1 MSVHLPTTRSAP
13 HGAGASGAAR
23 SARWLPGADPA
34 VFDQAGLTTV
44 ARRAREELVV
54 LDGGPDRG
62 IGLAIGGRLDTG
74 SADGY
79 PVLGILPPL
88 HPESLGDN
96 GFKTAHGTRFAYVA
110 GEMANGIATTA
121 MVVAVAEAG
130 MLGVFGAAGLPTR
143 AVAAAVD
150 ELSTRLS
157 GRANWAVNL
166 IHSPAEPL
174 AEEETAHL
182 LVARRVPCVSAS
194 AYLDLT
200 PAVVRCAVAGLRRD
214 RTGAVVRARRV
225 VAKLSRPEVAARFLA
240 PAPRDLV
247 RVLVERGQ
255 VTGEEAELAAHVP
268 VADDVTVEA
277 DSGGH
282 TDNRPM
288 TALLP
293 AVAAVRDAAVR
304 EHRYR
309 SAVRIGAAGGLG
321 TPEALAAAFAAGA
334 AYVVT
339 GSVNQ
344 CAVESG
350 LSAEGK
356 ELLAHADIADTTM
369 APAADMFELGVSL
382 QVLRRGSLFAS
393 RARLLRRAYEEHPSL
408 EALPAALRDKLEREV
423 FRTTV
428 EEVWARTRRFWQDR
442 DPEQLARAERDPRHC
457 MALVFRWY
465 LGQSSRWA
473 VTGEPT
479 RRTDYQI
486 WCGPAMGAFNRW
498 AAGSFLDDPASRSV
512 VQIARNLL
520 EGAAVLTRVQHARVC
535 GVPLPPDASVFQ
547 PRLLS

>member
-1 MSVHLPTTRSAP
+1 MSVHLPTTRSARQ
-13 HGAGASGAAR
+13 GAGPSGAAR
-23 SARWLPGADPA
+23 AARWLPADDPPVFDPA
-34 VFDQAGLTTV
+34 GL
-44 ARRAREELVV
+44 ASLAHRAREELVV
-54 LDGGPDRG
+54 LGGDPDSAT
-62 IGLAIGGRLDTG
+62 GLAVGGRLVTG

-79 PVLGILPPL
+79 PVVGILPPL
-88 HPESLGDN
+88 CPESLGDSA
-96 GFKTAHGTRFAYVA
+96 FRAAHGTRFAYVA
-110 GEMANGIATTA
+110 GEMANGIATTDL
-121 MVVAVAEAG
+121 VVAVAEAG
-130 MLGVFGAAGLPTR
+130 MLGVFGAAGLPAR
-143 AVAAAVD
+143 AVATAVD
-150 ELSTRLS
+150 ELSTRLP
-157 GRANWAVNL
+157 GRVNWAVNL

-174 AEEETAHL
+174 AEEQTAQL
-182 LVARRVPCVSAS
+182 LVERGVPCVSAS

-214 RTGAVVRARRV
+214 RTGEVVRARRV

-247 RVLVERGQ
+247 RGLVERGQ
-255 VTGEEAELAAHVP
+255 VTEDEAELAAHVP

-293 AVAAVRDAAVR
+293 AIAAVRDAAVR

-309 SAVRIGAAGGLG
+309 SLVRIGAAGGLG

-356 ELLAHADIADTTM
+356 QLLAHADIADTTM
-369 APAADMFELGVSL
+369 APAADMFELGVTL
-382 QVLRRGSLFAS
+382 QVLRRGTLFAS
-393 RARLLRRAYEEHPSL
+393 RARLLRRAYDEHPSL
-408 EALPAALRDKLEREV
+408 EALPGPLRDKLEREV
-423 FRTTV
+423 FRIAV
-428 EEVWARTRRFWQDR
+428 EEVWQQTRRFWLDR
-442 DPEQLARAERDPRHC
+442 DPGQVERAERDARHR

-473 VTGEPT
+473 ITGERA

-498 AAGSFLDDPASRSV
+498 AAGSFLEDPANRSV
-512 VQIARNLL
+512 AQIARNLL
-520 EGAAVLTRVQHARVC
+520 EGAAVLTRVRQLAAC
-535 GVPLPPDASVFQ
+535 GVPLPPDASVFR
-547 PRLLS
+547 PRPLA

>member
-1 MSVHLPTTRSAP
+1 MSVHPLTTRSAQQR
-13 HGAGASGAAR
+13 AGPSGAAR
-23 SARWLPGADPA
+23 TVRWLPGDDPP
-34 VFDQAGLTTV
+34 VFDQAGLASLTQ
-44 ARRAREELVV
+44 RAREELVV
-54 LDGGPDRG
+54 LDGGPESG
-62 IGLAIGGRLDTG
+62 TGLAIGGRLETG
-74 SADGY
+74 RADGY
-79 PVLGILPPL
+79 PVVGILPPL
-88 HPESLGDN
+88 YPEFLGDSA
-96 GFKTAHGTRFAYVA
+96 FRAAHGTRFAYVA
-110 GEMANGIATTA
+110 GEMANGIATTD
-121 MVVAVAEAG
+121 MVVAMAEAG

-150 ELSTRLS
+150 ELSARLA

-166 IHSPAEPL
+166 IHSPAEPV
-174 AEEETAHL
+174 AEEETARL
-182 LVARRVPCVSAS
+182 LVAGGVPCVSAS

-214 RTGAVVRARRV
+214 RTGEVVRARRV

-247 RVLVERGQ
+247 RALVDRGQ
-255 VTGEEAELAAHVP
+255 VTEEEAELAAHVP

-293 AVAAVRDAAVR
+293 VVAAVRDAAVR

-356 ELLAHADIADTTM
+356 ELLARADIADTAM
-369 APAADMFELGVSL
+369 APSADMFELGVSL

-393 RARLLRRAYEEHPSL
+393 RARLLGRAYDEHPSL
-408 EALPAALRDKLEREV
+408 ESLPVPLRDKLEREV

-428 EEVWARTRRFWQDR
+428 EEVWQQTRRFWLDR
-442 DPEQLARAERDPRHC
+442 DPGQVERAERDSRHR

-473 VTGEPT
+473 ITGEHA

-498 AAGSFLDDPASRSV
+498 AAGSFLDDPADRSV

-520 EGAAVLTRVQHARVC
+520 EGAAVVTRVQQLRVC
-535 GVPLPPDASVFQ
+535 GLALPPDASVFR
-547 PRLLS
+547 PRRLA